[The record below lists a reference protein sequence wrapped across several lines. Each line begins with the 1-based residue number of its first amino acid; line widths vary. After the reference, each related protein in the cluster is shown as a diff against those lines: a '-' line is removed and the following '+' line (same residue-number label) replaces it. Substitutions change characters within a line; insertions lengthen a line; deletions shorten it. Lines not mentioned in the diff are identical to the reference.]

1 VTTLL
6 IVVVA
11 SVVMALSVSWLITRA
26 SRRSPA
32 WNIAAGA
39 LAAAVFTLLMV
50 LFAIVA
56 TRRMFG

>member
-11 SVVMALSVSWLITRA
+11 SAVTALFVSWLITRA

-39 LAAAVFTLLMV
+39 LAASVFALLLV